1 VISLVIPT
9 LNEVENI
16 GPLLARLAECRP
28 APDQIIFVDDGS
40 TDGTRECIR
49 SQTGPGAIELIER
62 DAPSLGL
69 AGAVIAGARAARGEW
84 LIVMDA
90 DLSHPPEKISE
101 LLAPLLEGRA
111 DMVIGSR
118 YVKGGSTP
126 GWPVWRK
133 IMSRV
138 AAGAAYPLTGVH
150 DSMCGFFA
158 MPTQLLLEIAPAA
171 TGFKIAF
178 EAIVQGGKNLRVVEV
193 PIAFRDRA
201 RGASKMN
208 FGVALVFARRWVAAM
223 ARRMFQSQEPAIAAG
238 TAARFA
244 RQSSTVN
251 PAERSKVANNAL
263 P

>member
-16 GPLLARLAECRP
+16 PLLLARIRQCQP

-40 TDGTRECIR
+40 TDGTRESIR
-49 SQTGPGAIELIER
+49 SSVDSGPIELVER
-62 DAPSLGL
+62 EAPFAGL
-69 AGAVIAGARAARGEW
+69 AGAVLAGAGAAAGEW
-84 LIVMDA
+84 LVVMDA
-90 DLSHPPEKISE
+90 DLSHPPEKMSE
-101 LLAPLLEGRA
+101 LLQPLLDGRA

-133 IMSRV
+133 VLSR
-138 AAGAAYPLTGVH
+138 AAAALAYPLTGVH

-158 MPTQLLLEIAPAA
+158 IPTQLLLELSPVA

-178 EAIVQGGKNLRVVEV
+178 EVLVQGGRNLRVVEI
-193 PIAFRDRA
+193 PIMFRDRS
-201 RGASKMN
+201 RGVSKMSL
-208 FGVALVFARRWVAAM
+208 GVASVFAVRWLAAM
-223 ARRMFQSQEPAIAAG
+223 AKRIFRDQETG
-238 TAARFA
+238 ARFN
-244 RQSSTVN
+244 RQSSIAS
-251 PAERSKVANNAL
+251 PAKSAKVAQNAF

>member
-9 LNEVENI
+9 LNEVDNI
-16 GPLLARLAECRP
+16 LPLLARIRGCDP

-49 SQTGPGAIELIER
+49 SFAGSASIELIER
-62 DAPSLGL
+62 DAPFLGL
-69 AGAVIAGARAARGEW
+69 AGAVVAGARAAASEW
-84 LIVMDA
+84 LVVMDA

-101 LLAPLLEGRA
+101 LLEPLFGGQV

-133 IMSRV
+133 SLSR
-138 AAGAAYPLTGVH
+138 AAAALAYPLTGVH

-158 MPTQLLLEIAPAA
+158 MPTQLLLELTPAA

-178 EAIVQGGKNLRVVEV
+178 EALVQGGRNLRVVEI

-201 RGASKMN
+201 RGVSKMT
-208 FGVALVFARRWVAAM
+208 FGVASLFAFRWMIAM
-223 ARRMFQSQEPAIAAG
+223 AKRISAIRKRRPFS
-238 TAARFA
+238 
-244 RQSSTVN
+244 
-251 PAERSKVANNAL
+251 VAKAQW
-263 P
+263 PVR